1 MRGGCGGCGRL
12 RRDVGDASRE
22 EEDGGG
28 REA

>member
-1 MRGGCGGCGRL
+1 MRPARGGCGRL
-12 RRDVGDASRE
+12 RRDVEDASRE